1 MVHHTSCSVAERIG
15 DVCRYI
21 ECHSDGRLTLDE
33 LAARAAMSRFHFARS
48 FKSVVGV
55 TPKQYVD
62 AMRLRRLKGDLKDA
76 KPIDAAVY
84 DAGYA
89 SPSRVYEQA
98 DGRLGMTPAQYR
110 SGAAGVTISYATL
123 ATPLGTMMMGATDRG
138 VCFVA
143 FGEREAS
150 LLEQLRAEYR
160 NAILEP
166 MRDPF
171 APQFRAWADAILAH
185 LSGDQPHLDLPLD
198 VRATAFQLRVWNYL
212 RSIPYGDVASYTEVA
227 HAIGAPSAVR
237 AVANACARNVVAVAI
252 PCHRVIRGTGEL
264 GGYRWGLPR
273 KRALLDRERSA
284 AAAARP

>member
-1 MVHHTSCSVAERIG
+1 
-15 DVCRYI
+15 
-21 ECHSDGRLTLDE
+21 
-33 LAARAAMSRFHFARS
+33 
-48 FKSVVGV
+48 
-55 TPKQYVD
+55 
-62 AMRLRRLKGDLKDA
+62 
-76 KPIDAAVY
+76 
-84 DAGYA
+84 
-89 SPSRVYEQA
+89 
-98 DGRLGMTPAQYR
+98 
-110 SGAAGVTISYATL
+110 
-123 ATPLGTMMMGATDRG
+123 MMMGATDRG

-227 HAIGAPSAVR
+227 RAIGAPSAVR